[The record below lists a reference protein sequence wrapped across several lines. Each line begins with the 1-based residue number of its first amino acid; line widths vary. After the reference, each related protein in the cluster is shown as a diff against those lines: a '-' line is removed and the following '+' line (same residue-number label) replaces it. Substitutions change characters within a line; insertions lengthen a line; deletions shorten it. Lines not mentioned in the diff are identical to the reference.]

1 MNGNNQVNAAL
12 SDPNVPL
19 QADGNI
25 DQMLQQLHA
34 DFDPVYNMLM
44 NY

>member
-25 DQMLQQLHA
+25 DQMLSA
-34 DFDPVYNMLM
+34 ASR
-44 NY
+44 